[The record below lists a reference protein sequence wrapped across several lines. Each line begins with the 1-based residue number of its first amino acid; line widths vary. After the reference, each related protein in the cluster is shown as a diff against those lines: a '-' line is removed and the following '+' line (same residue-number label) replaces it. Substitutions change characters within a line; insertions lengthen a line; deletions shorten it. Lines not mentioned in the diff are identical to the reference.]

1 MNQLQSKL
9 KELNQM
15 LIDDGYNGSNIVI
28 QTLEEIREETIN
40 YTRCSLQLNHEDLA
54 IGQQVSIT
62 QTKLVEINC
71 FREDGDIDVEDTN
84 SVFTVGINEIS
95 KVV

>member
-54 IGQQVSIT
+54 IGQ
-62 QTKLVEINC
+62 
-71 FREDGDIDVEDTN
+71 
-84 SVFTVGINEIS
+84 
-95 KVV
+95 

>member
-28 QTLEEIREETIN
+28 QTLEEIREEAIN
-40 YTRCSLQLNHEDLA
+40 YTHCCTELND
-54 IGQQVSIT
+54 
-62 QTKLVEINC
+62 
-71 FREDGDIDVEDTN
+71 DIKFERK
-84 SVFTVGINEIS
+84 SSARVFNNEKGIWEFI
-95 KVV
+95 

>member
-1 MNQLQSKL
+1 MTLQEQYKKESNLDIWTEAELDNQYYDN
-9 KELNQM
+9 E
-15 LIDDGYNGSNIVI
+15 YVEW
-28 QTLEEIREETIN
+28 LEAIN

-84 SVFTVGINEIS
+84 SIFTVGINEIS